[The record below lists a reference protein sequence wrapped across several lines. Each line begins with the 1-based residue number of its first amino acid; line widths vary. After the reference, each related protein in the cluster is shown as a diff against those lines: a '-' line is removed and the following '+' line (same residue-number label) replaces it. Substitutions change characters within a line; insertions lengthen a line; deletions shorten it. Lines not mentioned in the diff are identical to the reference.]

1 MTTLDTDAGGPPPG
15 LIYRAFWRWHFY
27 AGLLILPVLML
38 MALTGGLYL
47 FQPELDGVLYRKLL
61 TTPERPIA
69 TAPQAWADAA
79 KAAVP
84 GRVMQL
90 TPPARPGLSARV
102 IIQPDV
108 GEARRAVYVDPHD
121 ARVLGEIADG
131 GIMHL
136 VKRLHSLEIAGPVAN
151 IAVEIVAGWAIV
163 LAATGLFLWWP
174 RGRKGGVVS
183 VRGAPGQRVFWRDLH
198 AVTGVF
204 AGLVI
209 VFLAVTGM
217 PWSPVWGD
225 QVRKLTN
232 EAGWGRPKAPAS
244 AAAWSHGPDHKP
256 AEGVPWALQE
266 GDMHAGHHSM
276 TAGLTLDGAVARVEA
291 SGLGRPYVL
300 SPPREPGK
308 AWSAAY
314 MPDRVEA
321 TRTLYLD
328 PSDGKILADIGYERF
343 GPAAQAVEW
352 GIAVHQGQQFGL
364 VNKLV
369 MLAGCIAI
377 WLLAISGIVMWW
389 KRRPTGRLAAPA
401 RPTDARVYWALGAV
415 VAPLAILYPLV
426 GASLLAVLILD
437 LIGRALIPALRKSS
451 ESQA

>member
-1 MTTLDTDAGGPPPG
+1 
-15 LIYRAFWRWHFY
+15 
-27 AGLLILPVLML
+27 
-38 MALTGGLYL
+38 
-47 FQPELDGVLYRKLL
+47 
-61 TTPERPIA
+61 
-69 TAPQAWADAA
+69 
-79 KAAVP
+79 
-84 GRVMQL
+84 
-90 TPPARPGLSARV
+90 
-102 IIQPDV
+102 
-108 GEARRAVYVDPHD
+108 
-121 ARVLGEIADG
+121 
-131 GIMHL
+131 
-136 VKRLHSLEIAGPVAN
+136 
-151 IAVEIVAGWAIV
+151 
-163 LAATGLFLWWP
+163 
-174 RGRKGGVVS
+174 
-183 VRGAPGQRVFWRDLH
+183 
-198 AVTGVF
+198 
-204 AGLVI
+204 
-209 VFLAVTGM
+209 
-217 PWSPVWGD
+217 
-225 QVRKLTN
+225 
-232 EAGWGRPKAPAS
+232 
-244 AAAWSHGPDHKP
+244 
-256 AEGVPWALQE
+256 
-266 GDMHAGHHSM
+266 MHAGHHTM
-276 TAGLTLDGAVARVEA
+276 AVGLTLDDAVARVEA